1 MVRLEK
7 NLDVDTGKAQVQCYS
22 EGHCPNGQPT
32 LNIGQFDAAKECC
45 IIGEALSWQSGGE
58 PCAACL
64 IYGWKETYS
73 EARIGDTL
81 TLTVGIIKGSPEVRV
96 ILGVEYNNTEV
107 SVGATDFD
115 PPRLILA
122 AEDLSLQVT
131 VLDDGQPLQED
142 KNITLTLAKIAGG
155 KSSDIIV
162 TEAIITVRAQK
173 IPGL

>member
-1 MVRLEK
+1 YTALQKSRTVPGTRHLLKESLNEAEMEVRTVFQL
-7 NLDVDTGKAQVQCYS
+7 V
-22 EGHCPNGQPT
+22 
-32 LNIGQFDAAKECC
+32 
-45 IIGEALSWQSGGE
+45 ALLLLGICTRGV
-58 PCAACL
+58 
-64 IYGWKETYS
+64 YGWKETFS

-81 TLTVGIIKGSPEVRV
+81 TLTVGTIKGSPEVRV

-107 SVGATDFD
+107 SVD
-115 PPRLILA
+115 PTRFILA

-162 TEAIITVRAQK
+162 TEAIIAVRSQN

>member
-1 MVRLEK
+1 MFRV
-7 NLDVDTGKAQVQCYS
+7 NF
-22 EGHCPNGQPT
+22 N
-32 LNIGQFDAAKECC
+32 
-45 IIGEALSWQSGGE
+45 
-58 PCAACL
+58 
-64 IYGWKETYS
+64 
-73 EARIGDTL
+73 
-81 TLTVGIIKGSPEVRV
+81 VGFCV
-96 ILGVEYNNTEV
+96 LEV